1 MTDNRGM
8 SLTVLLKRDAARQ
21 LHFAGRPSASVG
33 TFTLLRMLPSP
44 RFVPIVLYRLAYWCA
59 THHLRPV
66 GKVLSLMNFV
76 IFGLEIG
83 LTCEIGPGLYFPHT
97 LGTII
102 GARRIGANA
111 VIYHGV
117 TIGAKE
123 PDLAYHPEKRPE
135 LGEDVLIGSG
145 AKVLGGIVI
154 GDRAVVGANAVVV
167 HSVPADTSVGGIPAR
182 PISRKGSA
190 EGSSPP
196 GSSGGTP
203 HSRSVS

>member
-1 MTDNRGM
+1 MTT
-8 SLTVLLKRDAARQ
+8 LIALLKADAARQ
-21 LHFAGRPSASVG
+21 LHYAGRPNAAVG
-33 TFTLLRMLPSP
+33 SFTLLRMLPSP
-44 RFVPIVLYRLAYWCA
+44 RFVPIVLYRIAYWCA
-59 THHLRPV
+59 THRLRPL
-66 GKVLSLMNFV
+66 GKALSLTNFV
-76 IFGLEIG
+76 VFGLEIG

-102 GARRIGANA
+102 GARRVGMNA

-135 LGEDVLIGSG
+135 IGDDVLIGSG
-145 AKVLGGIVI
+145 AKVLGGIVV

-182 PISRKGSA
+182 PIQRRGVRTSLPKPASGELAS
-190 EGSSPP
+190 EDQTPP
-196 GSSGGTP
+196 DA
-203 HSRSVS
+203 